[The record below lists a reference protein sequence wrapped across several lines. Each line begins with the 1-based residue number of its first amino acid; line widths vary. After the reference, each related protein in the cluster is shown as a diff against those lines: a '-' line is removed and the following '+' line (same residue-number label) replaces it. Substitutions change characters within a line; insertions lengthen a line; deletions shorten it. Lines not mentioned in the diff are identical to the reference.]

1 MHITGIVSLYLKRK
15 QKKWEKERITG
26 KNIYFVWDEFFA
38 QFFVALYTGQFPW
51 NIADNC
57 SIINVMITTP
67 INYLMNKFWTFAEK
81 G

>member
-1 MHITGIVSLYLKRK
+1 MIANAAGFVTGTLNAYYWNSKFVF
-15 QKKWEKERITG
+15 KKEAKKSGKKERITG

-57 SIINVMITTP
+57 SYYKCYDYNT
-67 INYLMNKFWTFAEK
+67 Y
-81 G
+81 